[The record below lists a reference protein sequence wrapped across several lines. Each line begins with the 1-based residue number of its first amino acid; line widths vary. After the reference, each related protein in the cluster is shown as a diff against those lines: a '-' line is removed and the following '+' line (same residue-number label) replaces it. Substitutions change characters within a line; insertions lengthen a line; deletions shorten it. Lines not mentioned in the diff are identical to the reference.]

1 MRLQNKI
8 ALIGLLATTALIGTG
23 FAAWTFT
30 NSVQSSDAGAT
41 PQIVCS
47 VELNNDFKL
56 YNADDGSEISTL
68 YLICDAPSEGLN
80 ALGGN
85 GVYWSSANDKTA
97 HDNIITSVYIKGTLN
112 YNAYD
117 VEDLDTVTVT
127 FTTGTSYSLTTG
139 TYVEFD
145 AATLPDAVT
154 VTVANNADVQ
164 SEDFALPVPSYR
176 GNVNTTNFNSVADV
190 SKITDGLSGLVIA
203 YQAEITDQ
211 KLK

>member
-30 NSVQSSDAGAT
+30 NSVQTSDAGAT
-41 PQIVCS
+41 PQIVCA

-56 YNADDGSEISTL
+56 YKAGTETEVTEL
-68 YLICDAPSEGLN
+68 YLICDAPEEGLN
-80 ALGGN
+80 ALGGY
-85 GVYWSSANDKTA
+85 GVYWSTTNDETA
-97 HDNIITSVYIKGTLN
+97 HDNIISDVYIKGTLN
-112 YNAYD
+112 YNDYD
-117 VEDLDTVTVT
+117 VEDLDTVTVKFST
-127 FTTGTSYSLTTG
+127 ATSCSLTTG
-139 TYVEFD
+139 TYVEFA
-145 AATLPDAVT
+145 AATLPADVDVT
-154 VTVANNADVQ
+154 VSDNAVVQ

-190 SKITDGLSGLVIA
+190 AKITEGLSGLVIA

-211 KLK
+211 TLK